1 MAVRAWEVGRSE
13 SRAVMV
19 RIRVGTSLGTK
30 VSRRPTGLT
39 SQESMWNRYDEER
52 QMTTAAKPLIG
63 ASSKV
68 ANWDAINWR
77 AIEQQV
83 KRLQMRIAKA
93 TRERRWGKVS
103 SLQWLLTHAFSAK
116 LLAVRR
122 VTRNSGRKT
131 AGVDGIVWKTA
142 AQKLNAARSL
152 QRRGYCPKPL
162 RRIYIPKKSGKL
174 RPLGIPTMFD
184 RAQQALHLLGLEPVA
199 ETLAD
204 PNAYGFRPKRSTA
217 DAIVQ
222 CFNVLCRKRSA
233 QWILEGDI
241 KACFDRISHPW
252 LQDHI
257 PMDKAILKKWL
268 AAGYMEEGVVYPT
281 EAGTPQ
287 GGIASPVLA
296 NMALDGLEEITRRA
310 VPNNRKIHVVKYAD
324 DFIITGTSKEV
335 LETQVKP
342 AVVAF
347 LKERGLELSE
357 EKTRITHID
366 DGFDFLGFNVR
377 KYTGKILIKP
387 SKPAV
392 KRFLDKIR
400 ALIKA
405 NPTAKTEELIR
416 QLNSKLRGWAN
427 YYRHEVSKKTFAYA
441 DSQVFLALIAWINR
455 RHPEKSAQWKR
466 QRYFRRKGLRQWV
479 FFAKIRD
486 ALKSVTHLDLFSM
499 ASVPIIRHIKIQA
512 RANPYDPA
520 FTDYFTRRASGRRVS
535 SLSWPGST
543 ACA

>member
-1 MAVRAWEVGRSE
+1 
-13 SRAVMV
+13 
-19 RIRVGTSLGTK
+19 
-30 VSRRPTGLT
+30 
-39 SQESMWNRYDEER
+39 MWNRYDEER
-52 QMTTAAKPLIG
+52 QMTTAVKPLIG
-63 ASSKV
+63 ASSNV

-77 AIEQQV
+77 AIEHQV

-93 TRERRWGKVS
+93 TRERSWGKVK
-103 SLQWLLTHAFSAK
+103 SLQWLLTHALSAK

-131 AGVDGIVWKTA
+131 PGVDGIVWKTA
-142 AQKLNAARSL
+142 AQKLNAVRSL
-152 QRRGYCPKPL
+152 QRRGYNPKPL

-174 RPLGIPTMFD
+174 RPLGIPTMSD
-184 RAQQALHLLGLEPVA
+184 RAQQALHLLSLEPVA

-217 DAIVQ
+217 DAIEQ
-222 CFNVLCRKRSA
+222 CFNVLCQKQSA

-257 PMDKAILKKWL
+257 PMDKTILKKWL

-296 NMALDGLEEITRRA
+296 GMALDGLEEVARRA
-310 VPNNRKIHVVKYAD
+310 VSNNRKIHVVKYAD

-335 LETQVKP
+335 LEMHVKP

-357 EKTRITHID
+357 EKTHITHID

-377 KYTGKILIKP
+377 KYMGKLLIKP
-387 SKPAV
+387 SKSAI
-392 KRFLDKIR
+392 KRFLDNIR
-400 ALIKA
+400 VLIKA
-405 NPTAKTEELIR
+405 NPAAKTEELIR
-416 QLNSKLRGWAN
+416 KLNSKLRGWAN
-427 YYRHEVSKKTFAYA
+427 YYRHVVSKKTFGYS
-441 DSQVFLALIAWINR
+441 DHQIFLTLIAWINR

-466 QRYFRRKGLRQWV
+466 QRYFRREGLRQWV

-512 RANPYDPA
+512 LATPYDPA
-520 FTDYFTRRASGRRVS
+520 FTEYFAQRAKSRKVS
-535 SLSWPGST
+535 KLSWLGT
-543 ACA
+543 AVEA

>member
-1 MAVRAWEVGRSE
+1 
-13 SRAVMV
+13 
-19 RIRVGTSLGTK
+19 
-30 VSRRPTGLT
+30 
-39 SQESMWNRYDEER
+39 
-52 QMTTAAKPLIG
+52 MTTAAKTLIG

-93 TRERRWGKVS
+93 AREKRWGKVS

-174 RPLGIPTMFD
+174 RPLGIPTMSD

-257 PMDKAILKKWL
+257 PMDKTILKKWL

-296 NMALDGLEEITRRA
+296 NMALDGLEEIARRA

-347 LKERGLELSE
+347 LRERGLELSE

-405 NPTAKTEELIR
+405 NLAAKTEELIR
-416 QLNSKLRGWAN
+416 HLNSSLRGWAN
-427 YYRHEVSKKTFAYA
+427 YYRHEVSKKTFAYV

-479 FFAKIRD
+479 FFAKVRD
-486 ALKSVTHLDLFSM
+486 ALKSVTHLDLLSV

-512 RANPYDPA
+512 NATPYDPA
-520 FTDYFTRRASGRRVS
+520 FTDYFARRASGSRVS